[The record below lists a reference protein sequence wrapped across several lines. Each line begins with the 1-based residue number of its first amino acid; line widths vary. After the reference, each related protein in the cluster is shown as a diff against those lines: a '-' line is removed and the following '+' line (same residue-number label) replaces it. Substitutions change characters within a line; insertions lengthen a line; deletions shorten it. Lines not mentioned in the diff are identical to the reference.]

1 MDRRGEGTVGFATKL
16 KFAGNHADIPLPD
29 PRFRDS
35 ARFYCYFIGAGDE
48 PLRNILMPKPSLP
61 ILALSLL
68 LSCSAMAQSTDSL
81 ATALFAGGSFWCLEP
96 AFEGIPGVDSV
107 VSGYTG
113 GQGPNPD
120 FESVS
125 SGNSAYV
132 QAVRVTYHPK
142 RVPYAKLLDAYWK
155 NIDPTRADGQ
165 FSDDGRQYRPIIF
178 HFDEAQKTG
187 AEASLKRLRKSKRF
201 SKPILTEIVPASVFY
216 AAEPEHQ
223 DYYRKHAARY
233 KTYVKFSGR
242 DAFLRKVW
250 GAKAK

>member
-1 MDRRGEGTVGFATKL
+1 
-16 KFAGNHADIPLPD
+16 
-29 PRFRDS
+29 
-35 ARFYCYFIGAGDE
+35 
-48 PLRNILMPKPSLP
+48 
-61 ILALSLL
+61 
-68 LSCSAMAQSTDSL
+68 MAQSTDSL

-96 AFEGIPGVDSV
+96 AFEGLPGVDSV

-142 RVPYAKLLDAYWK
+142 RVPYAKLLDVYWK

-165 FSDDGRQYRPIIF
+165 FSDEGPQYRPILF
-178 HFDEAQKTG
+178 HLDEDQKSG

-201 SKPILTEIVPASVFY
+201 SKPILTEIVPATVFY
-216 AAEPEHQ
+216 PAEPEHQ
-223 DYYRKHAARY
+223 DYFRKNAARF
-233 KTYVKFSGR
+233 KSYVKLSGR
-242 DAFLRKVW
+242 EAYLRKVW